1 MSIDWILPEL
11 LPVFKVS
18 SAINVLKNGEN
29 VKKMAQKDTKVGEN
43 FVSALDEG
51 SYFC

>member
-1 MSIDWILPEL
+1 LAFESLENYAP
-11 LPVFKVS
+11 S
-18 SAINVLKNGEN
+18 SKIGKNFS
-29 VKKMAQKDTKVGEN
+29 KLAQKDTKMGEN